1 MARIGAEVPDFEV
14 KAYHE
19 GEEKNIK
26 LSDYRGKW
34 LCLIFYPAD
43 FTFVCPT
50 ELEDAANLYP
60 EFQKANAEIL
70 SISTDTVFVHK
81 AWHDASEAIGKVNYP
96 MVADPTGKLFDEI
109 PRSYDITPITATYS
123 KCIANKTPFLIS
135 GSFLTFRQFGY
146 GERLV
151 VPLSNDGFKVDKLVT
166 CLDRLKEE
174 DIPKLALK

>member
-1 MARIGAEVPDFEV
+1 MQKPNPYTPTVSEDVYSAKGKRTLQLLAYWESLCRDGSIPSWEDFELMALYRV
-14 KAYHE
+14 ATYLAVLDVE
-19 GEEKNIK
+19 GSNENPKFR
-26 LSDYRGKW
+26 YRYVGSW
-34 LCLIFYPAD
+34 LTHTRAD
-43 FTFVCPT
+43 LDF
-50 ELEDAANLYP
+50 
-60 EFQKANAEIL
+60 
-70 SISTDTVFVHK
+70 
-81 AWHDASEAIGKVNYP
+81 
-96 MVADPTGKLFDEI
+96 ADPTGKLFDEI